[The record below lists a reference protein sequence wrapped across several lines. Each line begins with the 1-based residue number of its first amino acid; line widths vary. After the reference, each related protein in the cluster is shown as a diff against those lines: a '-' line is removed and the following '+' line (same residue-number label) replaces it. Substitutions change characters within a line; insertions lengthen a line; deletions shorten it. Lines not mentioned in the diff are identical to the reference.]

1 MMFNRTLIYTI
12 FMAKKFKKLKKIK
25 KKLNKVLTNFLNV
38 V

>member
-12 FMAKKFKKLKKIK
+12 FMAKKFKKLKKILK
-25 KKLNKVLTNFLNV
+25 KVLTNFLNV